1 MAISRHTFR
10 HALPALLCGAFSLAA
25 GPLAS
30 AVHATG
36 SNVAGV
42 AGTSVAGIAGVFDAG
57 WSTAYY
63 PQDSITHM
71 HQRLHALG
79 MDEVV
84 LQYAAVEATHLYY
97 PSQLDFLQNTQY
109 KNNELFPK
117 SIEAAKTAG
126 TRIWLGLY
134 YNGENW
140 YTPPT
145 AEQLDTLASRNLKV
159 LEEIHSLYGSE
170 AVVEGVYIPQ
180 EIARYYWDDLRD
192 DATPEMLTEHFLK
205 PVTEATQAKGWKVMA
220 APFYNQNLETPEKLQ
235 SFFEKPFAAGFKPDI
250 IAVQD
255 GVGASD
261 AGKPHAETA
270 TVGSYERAVA
280 EACKQ
285 YGIEFWVDMEL
296 FRTDDSHAL
305 ADSARILA
313 QLDTAYAAGAIKV
326 IGYDLAVLGN
336 AGLDS
341 LEKWKLESS
350 VEPTTEIAPT
360 RENRRAS
367 NARNEKSQKRKLF
380 LNWHI
385 QNKRVLDENPQ
396 YFKANGANVKHN

>member
-1 MAISRHTFR
+1 MRRVVITS
-10 HALPALLCGAFSLAA
+10 LLCGAFSLVA
-25 GPLAS
+25 GPLAGT
-30 AVHATG
+30 AHATG
-36 SNVAGV
+36 L
-42 AGTSVAGIAGVFDAG
+42 AGIFDAG

-63 PQDSITHM
+63 PQDSIMHM

-117 SIEAAKTAG
+117 SIEAAKATG
-126 TRIWLGLY
+126 TRVWLGLY
-134 YNGENW
+134 CNGDNW

-145 AEQLDTLASRNLKV
+145 AEQLDTLSARNLKV
-159 LEEIHSLYGSE
+159 LEEIYALYGNES
-170 AVVEGVYIPQ
+170 VVEGVYIPQ
-180 EIARYYWDDLRD
+180 EIARYYWDGLRD

-205 PVTEATQAKGWKVMA
+205 PVTEAVQAKGWKVMA

-235 SFFEKPFAAGFKPDI
+235 TFFEKLFAAGFKPDV

-261 AGKPHAETA
+261 AGKHHAETA
-270 TVGSYERAVA
+270 TVGNYERAVA
-280 EACKQ
+280 NACKQ
-285 YGIEFWVDMEL
+285 YGIDFWVDMEL

-305 ADSARILA
+305 ADSARISA
-313 QLDTAYAAGAIKV
+313 QLDTAYAAGAVKV

-341 LEKWKLESS
+341 LEKWNLESS
-350 VEPTTEIAPT
+350 VIPTSPDSTAAIVTPHENH
-360 RENRRAS
+360 ENRRAS
-367 NARNEKSQKRKLF
+367 NVRMFDMQGRYLGTGEQKISPAVKTVK
-380 LNWHI
+380 
-385 QNKRVLDENPQ
+385 KR
-396 YFKANGANVKHN
+396 

>member
-1 MAISRHTFR
+1 MAISQHIFRHTF
-10 HALPALLCGAFSLAA
+10 PALLCGVVGANA
-25 GPLAS
+25 
-30 AVHATG
+30 
-36 SNVAGV
+36 
-42 AGTSVAGIAGVFDAG
+42 AGIAGVFDAG

-117 SIEAAKTAG
+117 SIEAAKTVG
-126 TRIWLGLY
+126 TKIWLGLY

-145 AEQLDTLASRNLKV
+145 AVQLDTLASRNLKV
-159 LEEIHSLYGSE
+159 LEEVHSLYGSE
-170 AVVEGVYIPQ
+170 TVVEGVYIPQ
-180 EIARYYWDDLRD
+180 EIARYYWDGLRD
-192 DATPEMLTEHFLK
+192 DATPETLTEHFLK
-205 PVTEATQAKGWKVMA
+205 PVTEAAQAKGWKVMA

-235 SFFEKPFAAGFKPDI
+235 SFFEKLFDAGFKPDI

-261 AGKPHAETA
+261 AGKVHAETA
-270 TVGSYERAVA
+270 TVGNYERAVA
-280 EACKQ
+280 DACTK
-285 YGIEFWVDMEL
+285 YEINFWVDMEL

-305 ADSARILA
+305 ADSARISA
-313 QLDTAYAAGAIKV
+313 QLDTAYAAGAVKV

-350 VEPTTEIAPT
+350 VEPTTGIATPREN
-360 RENRRAS
+360 RENRRAA
-367 NARNEKSQKRKLF
+367 NARDEKSQKLF
-380 LNWHI
+380 LNRHI
-385 QNKRVLDENPQ
+385 QNNRSLNENSQ
-396 YFKANGANVKHN
+396 YFKANGVKVKQN

>member
-235 SFFEKPFAAGFKPDI
+235 SFFEKLFAAGFKPDI

-255 GVGASD
+255 GNSD
-261 AGKPHAETA
+261 QIDKYYAYDIK
-270 TVGSYERAVA
+270 S
-280 EACKQ
+280 
-285 YGIEFWVDMEL
+285 DMEAYKP
-296 FRTDDSHAL
+296 RSKYQVKMRSKKPYSSWAVIKTYDTE
-305 ADSARILA
+305 SAA
-313 QLDTAYAAGAIKV
+313 KAYAKKASKSHSDMVYKV
-326 IGYDLAVLGN
+326 FH
-336 AGLDS
+336 
-341 LEKWKLESS
+341 K
-350 VEPTTEIAPT
+350 
-360 RENRRAS
+360 
-367 NARNEKSQKRKLF
+367 
-380 LNWHI
+380 
-385 QNKRVLDENPQ
+385 
-396 YFKANGANVKHN
+396 

>member
-1 MAISRHTFR
+1 MASSLHLLQI
-10 HALPALLCGAFSLAA
+10 ALPALLWGGFVLAA
-25 GPLAS
+25 GPFAGEI
-30 AVHATG
+30 HA
-36 SNVAGV
+36 AGV
-42 AGTSVAGIAGVFDAG
+42 AGVFDAG
-57 WSTAYY
+57 WTTAYQS
-63 PQDSITHM
+63 QDSITHM

-126 TRIWLGLY
+126 TKIWLGLY

-145 AEQLDTLASRNLKV
+145 AEQLDTLTARNLKV
-159 LEEIHSLYGSE
+159 LEEVHSLYGSE
-170 AVVEGVYIPQ
+170 SVVEGVYIPQ
-180 EIARYYWDDLRD
+180 EIARYYWDGLRD

-205 PVTEATQAKGWKVMA
+205 PITEAAQAKGWKMMA

-235 SFFEKPFAAGFKPDI
+235 SFFEKLFAAGFKPDI

-270 TVGSYERAVA
+270 TVGNYERAVA
-280 EACKQ
+280 KACKK
-285 YGIEFWVDMEL
+285 YGIEFWVDMEM
-296 FRTDDSHAL
+296 FRTDDSQAL
-305 ADSARILA
+305 ADSARISA
-313 QLDTAYAAGAIKV
+313 QLDTAYAAGAVKV

-350 VEPTTEIAPT
+350 VEPTTGIPVT
-360 RENRRAS
+360 RENRETRRAS
-367 NARNEKSQKRKLF
+367 NARDKKTQKRELF
-380 LNWHI
+380 LNGRL
-385 QNKRVLDENPQ
+385 QNNRPLDENSQ
-396 YFKANGANVKHN
+396 YFKANGAQVK

>member
-1 MAISRHTFR
+1 MTFSRQTFR
-10 HALPALLCGAFSLAA
+10 LALPALLCGVFSLAIGPFA
-25 GPLAS
+25 GT
-30 AVHATG
+30 VHA
-36 SNVAGV
+36 AD
-42 AGTSVAGIAGVFDAG
+42 AAGVFDAG

-117 SIEAAKTAG
+117 SIEAAKTVG
-126 TRIWLGLY
+126 TKIWLGLY

-145 AEQLDTLASRNLKV
+145 AEQLDTLASRTLKV

-170 AVVEGVYIPQ
+170 TVVEGVYIPQ
-180 EIARYYWDDLRD
+180 EIARYYWDGLRS
-192 DATPEMLTEHFLK
+192 DATPEMLVEHFLK
-205 PVTEATQAKGWKVMA
+205 PVTEAAQAKGWKVMA

-235 SFFEKPFAAGFKPDI
+235 SFFEKLFAAGFKPDV

-261 AGKPHAETA
+261 AGKHHAET
-270 TVGSYERAVA
+270 TNVGNYERAVA
-280 EACKQ
+280 EACKK
-285 YGIEFWVDMEL
+285 YEIEFWVDMEL

-305 ADSARILA
+305 ADSARISA
-313 QLDTAYAAGAIKV
+313 QLDSAYAAGAAKV
-326 IGYDLAVLGN
+326 ITYDLAVLGN

-341 LEKWKLESS
+341 LEKWNLKSS
-350 VEPTTEIAPT
+350 VEPPT
-360 RENRRAS
+360 RIHETPRENRRAS
-367 NARNEKSQKRKLF
+367 HARVFNMQGRYLGTDEKKISPAVKIVKKR
-380 LNWHI
+380 
-385 QNKRVLDENPQ
+385 
-396 YFKANGANVKHN
+396 

>member
-1 MAISRHTFR
+1 MSISQHIFR
-10 HALPALLCGAFSLAA
+10 LMLPALLCGAV
-25 GPLAS
+25 GPLAGTAH
-30 AVHATG
+30 AVG
-36 SNVAGV
+36 F
-42 AGTSVAGIAGVFDAG
+42 AGVFDAG

-117 SIEAAKTAG
+117 SIEAAKTVG
-126 TRIWLGLY
+126 TKIWLGLY
-134 YNGENW
+134 YSGENW

-145 AEQLDTLASRNLKV
+145 TEQLDTLASRNLKV
-159 LEEIHSLYGSE
+159 LEEVHSLYGSE
-170 AVVEGVYIPQ
+170 PVVEGIYIPQ
-180 EIARYYWDDLRD
+180 EIARYYWDGLRD

-205 PVTEATQAKGWKVMA
+205 PVTEAAQAKGWKVMA

-235 SFFEKPFAAGFKPDI
+235 TFFEKLFAAGFKPDI

-261 AGKPHAETA
+261 AGKHHAET
-270 TVGSYERAVA
+270 TNVGNYERAVA
-280 EACKQ
+280 EACKK
-285 YGIEFWVDMEL
+285 YEIEFWVDMEL

-305 ADSARILA
+305 ADSTRISA
-313 QLDTAYAAGAIKV
+313 QLDTAHAAGATKV
-326 IGYDLAVLGN
+326 IAYDLAVLGN

-341 LEKWKLESS
+341 LEKWKLSS
-350 VEPTTEIAPT
+350 E
-360 RENRRAS
+360 S
-367 NARNEKSQKRKLF
+367 NASSIIKRRNAKTSPRPSDSKQAPLKYYKPDGARAQPGQRVKKFFLF
-380 LNWHI
+380 
-385 QNKRVLDENPQ
+385 
-396 YFKANGANVKHN
+396 

>member
-1 MAISRHTFR
+1 VNA
-10 HALPALLCGAFSLAA
+10 
-25 GPLAS
+25 
-30 AVHATG
+30 
-36 SNVAGV
+36 
-42 AGTSVAGIAGVFDAG
+42 AGIAGVFDAG

-117 SIEAAKTAG
+117 SIEAAKAAS

-159 LEEIHSLYGSE
+159 LEEVHSLYGSE
-170 AVVEGVYIPQ
+170 TVVEGVYIPQ
-180 EIARYYWDDLRD
+180 EIARYYWDGLRS

-205 PVTEATQAKGWKVMA
+205 PVTEAAQAKGWKVMA

-235 SFFEKPFAAGFKPDI
+235 TFFENLFAAGFKPDI

-261 AGKPHAETA
+261 AGKHHAET
-270 TVGSYERAVA
+270 TNVGNYERAVA
-280 EACKQ
+280 EACNQ

-305 ADSARILA
+305 ADSARISA
-313 QLDTAYAAGAIKV
+313 QLDTAYAAGAVKV

-336 AGLDS
+336 AGLNS

-350 VEPTTEIAPT
+350 VEPPAGIAAPRT
-360 RENRRAS
+360 
-367 NARNEKSQKRKLF
+367 RNEKSQKRELF
-380 LNWHI
+380 LNGRL
-385 QNKRVLDENPQ
+385 QNSRSLNENSQ
-396 YFKANGANVKHN
+396 YFKANGAKVKQN

>member
-1 MAISRHTFR
+1 MAFSRHTFR
-10 HALPALLCGAFSLAA
+10 LARPALLCGAFSIAA
-25 GPLAS
+25 GPFVG
-30 AVHATG
+30 AVHAAEANT
-36 SNVAGV
+36 
-42 AGTSVAGIAGVFDAG
+42 AGTSAAGISGIFDAG

-63 PQDSITHM
+63 PQDSITRM

-117 SIEAAKTAG
+117 SIEAAKNAG
-126 TRIWLGLY
+126 TKIWLGLY

-145 AEQLDTLASRNLKV
+145 AEQLDTLTSKNLKV
-159 LEEIHSLYGSE
+159 LEEIHSLYGNE
-170 AVVEGVYIPQ
+170 TVVEGVYIPQ
-180 EIARYYWDDLRD
+180 EIARYYWDSLRT

-235 SFFEKPFAAGFKPDI
+235 SFFEKLFAAGFKPDV

-270 TVGSYERAVA
+270 TVGGYERAVA
-280 EACKQ
+280 AACKK
-285 YGIEFWVDMEL
+285 YGINFWVDMEL

-305 ADSARILA
+305 ADSARISA
-313 QLDTAYAAGAIKV
+313 QLDTAYAAGAVKV

-350 VEPTTEIAPT
+350 AEPTTRIYEVR
-360 RENRRAS
+360 RENRRAFH
-367 NARNEKSQKRKLF
+367 ARDEKSQKLF
-380 LNWHI
+380 LNGRI
-385 QNKRVLDENPQ
+385 QSNRSLNENSQ
-396 YFKANGANVKHN
+396 YYKANGAQVK

>member
-1 MAISRHTFR
+1 MSIPQHIFR
-10 HALPALLCGAFSLAA
+10 LMLPALLCGAVGPFAGVIHAADVEGASAAETNIAKTSAA
-25 GPLAS
+25 GIS
-30 AVHATG
+30 
-36 SNVAGV
+36 
-42 AGTSVAGIAGVFDAG
+42 GVFDAG

-117 SIEAAKTAG
+117 SIKAAKTVG
-126 TRIWLGLY
+126 TKIWLGLY

-170 AVVEGVYIPQ
+170 TVVEGVYIPQ
-180 EIARYYWDDLRD
+180 EIARYYWDGLRD

-205 PVTEATQAKGWKVMA
+205 PVTEAAQAKGWKVMA

-235 SFFEKPFAAGFKPDI
+235 TFFENLFAAGFKPDI

-255 GVGASD
+255 GVGAH
-261 AGKPHAETA
+261 HAET
-270 TVGSYERAVA
+270 TNVGNYERAVT
-280 EACKQ
+280 EACKK
-285 YGIEFWVDMEL
+285 YEIEFWVDMEL

-305 ADSARILA
+305 ADSARISA
-313 QLDTAYAAGAIKV
+313 QLDTAYAAGAVKV

-341 LEKWKLESS
+341 LEKWKLKSS
-350 VEPTTEIAPT
+350 VEPPARIYKTP
-360 RENRRAS
+360 RESRVS
-367 NARNEKSQKRKLF
+367 NAHSEKSQKRELF
-380 LNWHI
+380 LNGRL
-385 QNKRVLDENPQ
+385 QNSHSLNENSQ
-396 YFKANGANVKHN
+396 YFKANGAKVK

>member
-1 MAISRHTFR
+1 MSISRYTFWKVF
-10 HALPALLCGAFSLAA
+10 PALLCGAVGPFA
-25 GPLAS
+25 G
-30 AVHATG
+30 AVHA
-36 SNVAGV
+36 AGF
-42 AGTSVAGIAGVFDAG
+42 AGVFDAG

-84 LQYAAVEATHLYY
+84 LQYAAVETTHLYY

-117 SIEAAKTAG
+117 SIEAAKTVG
-126 TRIWLGLY
+126 TKIWLGLY

-140 YTPPT
+140 YTPPS
-145 AEQLDTLASRNLKV
+145 AEQLDTLSARNLKV
-159 LEEIHSLYGSE
+159 LEEIYALYGNE
-170 AVVEGVYIPQ
+170 TVVAGVYIPQ
-180 EIARYYWDDLRD
+180 EIARYYWDGLRD

-205 PVTEATQAKGWKVMA
+205 PVTEAAQAKGWKVMA
-220 APFYNQNLETPEKLQ
+220 APFYNQNLETPAKLQ
-235 SFFEKPFAAGFKPDI
+235 SFFENLFAAGFKPDV

-261 AGKPHAETA
+261 AGKHHAETA
-270 TVGSYERAVA
+270 TVGNYERAVA
-280 EACKQ
+280 NACKQ
-285 YGIEFWVDMEL
+285 YGIEFWVDLEL

-305 ADSARILA
+305 ADSARISA
-313 QLDTAYAAGAIKV
+313 QLDSAYAAGALKV

-350 VEPTTEIAPT
+350 VEPTTGIVTPREN
-360 RENRRAS
+360 RENRRAA
-367 NARNEKSQKRKLF
+367 NARDKKTQKRELF
-380 LNWHI
+380 LNGRL
-385 QNKRVLDENPQ
+385 QNNRPLDENSQ
-396 YFKANGANVKHN
+396 YFKANGAQVK

>member
-1 MAISRHTFR
+1 MAISRPTFR
-10 HALPALLCGAFSLAA
+10 HALPALLCGVFSLAIGPFA
-25 GPLAS
+25 G
-30 AVHATG
+30 AVHA
-36 SNVAGV
+36 AD
-42 AGTSVAGIAGVFDAG
+42 AAGIAGVFDAG

-117 SIEAAKTAG
+117 SIEAAKATG
-126 TRIWLGLY
+126 TRVWLGLY
-134 YNGENW
+134 YNGDNW

-159 LEEIHSLYGSE
+159 LEEIYALYGSE
-170 AVVEGVYIPQ
+170 TVVAGVYIPQ
-180 EIARYYWDDLRD
+180 EIARYYWDGLRS

-205 PVTEATQAKGWKVMA
+205 PVTEAAQAKGWKVMA
-220 APFYNQNLETPEKLQ
+220 APFYNQNLETPAKLQ
-235 SFFEKPFAAGFKPDI
+235 SFFEKLFAAGFKPDV

-261 AGKPHAETA
+261 AGKHHAETSNVA
-270 TVGSYERAVA
+270 QYERAVA
-280 EACKQ
+280 SACKQ
-285 YGIEFWVDMEL
+285 YGIDFWVDLEL

-305 ADSARILA
+305 ADSARISA
-313 QLDTAYAAGAIKV
+313 QLDSAYAAGALKV

-336 AGLDS
+336 TGLDS
-341 LEKWKLESS
+341 LEKWKLESGA
-350 VEPTTEIAPT
+350 EPPAGIAAPRT
-360 RENRRAS
+360 
-367 NARNEKSQKRKLF
+367 RNEKTQKRELF
-380 LNWHI
+380 LNGRL
-385 QNKRVLDENPQ
+385 QNSRPLNENSQ
-396 YFKANGANVKHN
+396 YFKANGVKVKQN

>member
-1 MAISRHTFR
+1 MPISQHIFR
-10 HALPALLCGAFSLAA
+10 YALPALLCGAVSANAA
-25 GPLAS
+25 GIS
-30 AVHATG
+30 
-36 SNVAGV
+36 
-42 AGTSVAGIAGVFDAG
+42 GVFDAG

-109 KNNELFPK
+109 KNNQLFPK
-117 SIEAAKTAG
+117 SIEAAKTVG

-159 LEEIHSLYGSE
+159 LEEVYSLYGSE
-170 AVVEGVYIPQ
+170 TVVEGVYIPQ
-180 EIARYYWDDLRD
+180 EIARYYWDGLRS

-205 PVTEATQAKGWKVMA
+205 PVTEAAQAKGWKVMA
-220 APFYNQNLETPEKLQ
+220 APFYNQNLETPAKLQ
-235 SFFEKPFAAGFKPDI
+235 SFFEKLFAAGFKPDI

-261 AGKPHAETA
+261 AGKHHAET
-270 TVGSYERAVA
+270 TNVGNYERAVA
-280 EACKQ
+280 EACNQ

-305 ADSARILA
+305 ADSARISA

-326 IGYDLAVLGN
+326 IAYDLAVLGN

-341 LEKWKLESS
+341 LEKWKLKSS
-350 VEPTTEIAPT
+350 VEPPEGIVAP
-360 RENRRAS
+360 RESCRAT
-367 NARNEKSQKRKLF
+367 NARNEKSQKRELF
-380 LNWHI
+380 LNGRL
-385 QNKRVLDENPQ
+385 QNSRSLNENSQ
-396 YFKANGANVKHN
+396 YYKANGAKVK

>member
-1 MAISRHTFR
+1 MSISQHIFR
-10 HALPALLCGAFSLAA
+10 LMLPALLCGVFSLAVGPFA
-25 GPLAS
+25 G
-30 AVHATG
+30 AVHA
-36 SNVAGV
+36 AD
-42 AGTSVAGIAGVFDAG
+42 AAGIAGVFDAG

-117 SIEAAKTAG
+117 SIEAAKTVG
-126 TRIWLGLY
+126 TKIWLGLY
-134 YNGENW
+134 YNGDNW

-145 AEQLDTLASRNLKV
+145 AEQLDTLTSRNLKV
-159 LEEIHSLYGSE
+159 LEEIYSLYGSE
-170 AVVEGVYIPQ
+170 TVVAGAYIPQ
-180 EIARYYWDDLRD
+180 EIARYYWDGLRD
-192 DATPEMLTEHFLK
+192 DATPEMLTKHFLK
-205 PVTEATQAKGWKVMA
+205 PVTEAAQARGWKVMA

-235 SFFEKPFAAGFKPDI
+235 TFFEKLFAAGFKPDV
-250 IAVQD
+250 IAMQD

-261 AGKPHAETA
+261 TGKHHAETA
-270 TVGSYERAVA
+270 TVGNYERAVA
-280 EACKQ
+280 NACKQ
-285 YGIEFWVDMEL
+285 YGIDFWVDMEL

-305 ADSARILA
+305 ADSARISA
-313 QLDTAYAAGAIKV
+313 QLDTAYAAGAAKV

-341 LEKWKLESS
+341 LEKWKLESGA
-350 VEPTTEIAPT
+350 EPASPDSTTGIAIP
-360 RENRRAS
+360 REYYETRRAS
-367 NARNEKSQKRKLF
+367 NARVFDMQGRYLGTGEQKISPAVRTVK
-380 LNWHI
+380 
-385 QNKRVLDENPQ
+385 KR
-396 YFKANGANVKHN
+396 